1 LKNLKEAD
9 MGSRRYKGLLVRQ
22 VNENQF
28 TTAVE
33 ELVTDRL
40 PAGDVLVKVLF
51 SSLNYKD
58 MLSAN
63 GNRGVTKKYPHTPG
77 IDAAGVVEESSVKD
91 FKPGDEVIVTSYD
104 LGMNTSG
111 GLGQYIR
118 VPSSWVVHKP
128 AGMSLRESMIFGTAG
143 FTAALSVLRLV
154 EFGMD
159 PDDEILVTGASGGVG
174 SIAVSILSHTGYN
187 VTALNSLHDESGF
200 LKKIG
205 AKQVLDPSELIDT
218 TGRPM
223 LKERWAKCVDTLG
236 GDVLTSAIR
245 SVRSYGA
252 VTCCGNVISPD
263 LKLTVF
269 PFILR
274 GVTLY
279 GIDSQNC
286 PMPRRQRAW
295 DMIAGQ
301 WKFPWMEKLVS
312 EIPLEGVGGVMDEIK
327 AGKHRGRTVV
337 NLWD

>member
-1 LKNLKEAD
+1 
-9 MGSRRYKGLLVRQ
+9 MGNKTYKGLMVREAA
-22 VNENQF
+22 ENQF
-28 TTAVE
+28 ARAIE
-33 ELVTDRL
+33 ELSTDQL
-40 PAGDVLVKVLF
+40 PAGDVLVKVLY

-58 MLSAN
+58 MLSAS
-63 GNRGVTKKYPHTPG
+63 GNRGVTRKYPHTPG
-77 IDAAGVVEESSVKD
+77 IDAAGIVEESGSPD

-118 VPSSWVVHKP
+118 VPSSWVVRKP
-128 AGMSLRESMIFGTAG
+128 ASLSFRESMIFGTAG
-143 FTAALSVLRLV
+143 FTAALSILRLV

-159 PDDEILVTGASGGVG
+159 RADEILVTGASGGVG
-174 SIAVSILSHTGYN
+174 SIAVSILSHGGYN
-187 VTALNSLHDESGF
+187 VTALNSPIDERDF
-200 LKKIG
+200 LMGIG
-205 AKQVLDPSELIDT
+205 AKQVIEPADLIDT
-218 TGRPM
+218 RGRPL
-223 LKERWAKCVDTLG
+223 LKEQWTKCVDTLG

-245 SVRSYGA
+245 SIKAYGA
-252 VTCCGNVISPD
+252 ITCCGNVVSPD

-295 DMIAGQ
+295 DMIASQ
-301 WKFPWMEKLVS
+301 WKFPWLEKLAS
-312 EIPLEGVGGVMDEIK
+312 EVPLGGAIGVMDEIK
-327 AGKHRGRTVV
+327 AGRHKGRTVV